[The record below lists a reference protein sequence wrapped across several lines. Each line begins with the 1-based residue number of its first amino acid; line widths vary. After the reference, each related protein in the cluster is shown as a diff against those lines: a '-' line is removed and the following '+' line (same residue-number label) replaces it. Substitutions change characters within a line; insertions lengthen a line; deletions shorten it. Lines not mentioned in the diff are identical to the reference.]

1 MKINAQTHREGMEA
15 VNAAKEGW
23 KKQAA
28 LLRSDKP
35 SWEYVIRDMERRNE
49 TGAKKYNKYLTPD
62 TDEDMLNHLYNE
74 VLDAAVYLR
83 TLIIQRDK
91 GYNPNL

>member
-1 MKINAQTHREGMEA
+1 MKISALTHKDGMNE
-15 VNAAKEGW
+15 VNAIKRRWEE
-23 KKQAA
+23 AA
-28 LLRSDKP
+28 HIRGNTP
-35 SWEYVIRDMERRNE
+35 SWEYVIKDMELRNE
-49 TGAKKYNKYLTPD
+49 TGAKKYNKYLTPN

-91 GYNPNL
+91 GYDPNL